1 VERKIKSGIPDERFI
16 QFVNEENTV
25 VVDWKSVKID
35 VLNNNNNNNNNTSTS
50 DIMVIIRKQKKGI

>member
-1 VERKIKSGIPDERFI
+1 MERKIKSGIPDERFI

-35 VLNNNNNNNNNTSTS
+35 VLNNNNNNNNTSTS